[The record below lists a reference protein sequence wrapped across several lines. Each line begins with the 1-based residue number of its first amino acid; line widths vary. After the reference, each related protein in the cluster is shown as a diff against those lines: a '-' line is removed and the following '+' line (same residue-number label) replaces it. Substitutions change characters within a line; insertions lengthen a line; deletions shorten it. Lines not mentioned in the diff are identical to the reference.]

1 MLTGG
6 QKEKR
11 RTVIRTNNEKPNN
24 NPNST
29 ISVLACPKIIGDLCI
44 VERVRQAL
52 IEALPRKPLALGKAQ
67 TSFGS
72 SLADAVFDILEQ
84 VMYTHIK
91 IRNVGFI
98 RIMCFSWQ

>member
-1 MLTGG
+1 MT
-6 QKEKR
+6 KFH
-11 RTVIRTNNEKPNN
+11 TPFFY
-24 NPNST
+24 PY
-29 ISVLACPKIIGDLCI
+29 LCI

-52 IEALPRKPLALGKAQ
+52 IEALHRKPLALGKAQ

-91 IRNVGFI
+91 IWIFFHNGFL
-98 RIMCFSWQ
+98 RFFRLFMAVA